1 MNTCFTAL
9 YIFPLDSDER
19 EKKEER
25 ERVKYRIEEKKI
37 EERGVCLVCTS
48 MFDHVVIVS

>member
-9 YIFPLDSDER
+9 HIFPLDSDER
-19 EKKEER
+19 EREKRRRRKENR
-25 ERVKYRIEEKKI
+25 
-37 EERGVCLVCTS
+37 ERGVCLVCTY